1 MFKKIMKQM
10 KQLSLGSS
18 ERRHKHYR
26 RGSSSDRRYSHYRH
40 GSSSDRRHK
49 YYYKG
54 SSSSDRMYRRS
65 PMKGSKYYK
74 RKGWSSS

>member
-26 RGSSSDRRYSHYRH
+26 R